1 MTVRYTAIDSMEE
14 SALRD
19 VDRNADRWRDK
30 IELRLDN
37 RQVFFLFFGSAVVA
51 CMLFVLGV
59 MVGKR
64 IESRGQ
70 AAAPELQDPL
80 AALDRAHKPA
90 AGVAAPAPQ
99 LTFPNTLIAP
109 PAKPKSATP
118 KLAVAAPVAKPV
130 APPVALAK
138 PVTPPVALVKPVQ
151 ALAPQPPKPIAP
163 AAAQAPRPIAPVAA
177 PPKPAAPAAAAA
189 SKPGAM
195 APAADPAKSKGRFT
209 LHLSTFATADE
220 ASAFAQRY
228 PGAFVISGDVPGRGM
243 AYRVRYGNFPTFK
256 DATSAKD
263 SFEKQHGTIALVA
276 AR

>member
-1 MTVRYTAIDSMEE
+1 MTVRYTAIEGMEE
-14 SALRD
+14 PALRD
-19 VDRNADRWRDK
+19 VDRNAERWRDK

-70 AAAPELQDPL
+70 AASPDLQDPL
-80 AALDRAHKPA
+80 AALDRAHKPVAGA
-90 AGVAAPAPQ
+90 APAPAPQ

-109 PAKPKSATP
+109 PAKTSAP
-118 KLAVAAPVAKPV
+118 AAKAKPMAKLAVAAPAPAAKP
-130 APPVALAK
+130 APAAAPK
-138 PVTPPVALVKPVQ
+138 PIAP
-151 ALAPQPPKPIAP
+151 ALAPQPPKALAP
-163 AAAQAPRPIAPVAA
+163 AAAPPRPIAPAS
-177 PPKPAAPAAAAA
+177 AAAA

-195 APAADPAKSKGRFT
+195 APAGESNQPAPAKAKGKFT

-220 ASAFAQRY
+220 ANAYARRY
-228 PGAFVISGDVPGRGM
+228 PGAFVIGGEVPGRGM
-243 AYRVRYGNFPTFK
+243 TYRVRYGNFPTFQ

-263 SFEKQHGTIALVA
+263 SFEKQHNTIALVA

>member
-19 VDRNADRWRDK
+19 VDRNAERWRDK

-109 PAKPKSATP
+109 PARPKSATA

-130 APPVALAK
+130 AGAARGQAVVATPVRRGGAQAGRVAKPLPVAVAK
-138 PVTPPVALVKPVQ
+138 PVP
-151 ALAPQPPKPIAP
+151 ALAPQPPKPIA
-163 AAAQAPRPIAPVAA
+163 RP
-177 PPKPAAPAAAAA
+177 
-189 SKPGAM
+189 PGL
-195 APAADPAKSKGRFT
+195 R
-209 LHLSTFATADE
+209 
-220 ASAFAQRY
+220 R
-228 PGAFVISGDVPGRGM
+228 PGRSP
-243 AYRVRYGNFPTFK
+243 RWPRRP
-256 DATSAKD
+256 SR
-263 SFEKQHGTIALVA
+263 SRPRRHRRPSR
-276 AR
+276 ARWRPRRIRRSRRGSSRCT

>member
-1 MTVRYTAIDSMEE
+1 MTVRYTAIEGMQEP
-14 SALRD
+14 ALRD
-19 VDRNADRWRDK
+19 VDHNAERWRDK

-109 PAKPKSATP
+109 PAKPKSA
-118 KLAVAAPVAKPV
+118 KLAVVAPGAAAP
-130 APPVALAK
+130 
-138 PVTPPVALVKPVQ
+138 
-151 ALAPQPPKPIAP
+151 
-163 AAAQAPRPIAPVAA
+163 
-177 PPKPAAPAAAAA
+177 
-189 SKPGAM
+189 GAERGGGG
-195 APAADPAKSKGRFT
+195 ARGEAGRGGARGEAGGGGT
-209 LHLSTFATADE
+209 RGEAGAGGCGEARAGAGPATAE
-220 ASAFAQRY
+220 ADR
-228 PGAFVISGDVPGRGM
+228 
-243 AYRVRYGNFPTFK
+243 
-256 DATSAKD
+256 
-263 SFEKQHGTIALVA
+263 
-276 AR
+276 